1 MKKLMFTAIALVAF
15 SLTIVANPYAF
26 NGKACF
32 TIKNTQK
39 LNYKNCAWLRSATL
53 KYGLEQGFPYSQAND
68 IATAVFEKC
77 IGC

>member
-1 MKKLMFTAIALVAF
+1 MKKLFFTAVALVGF
-15 SLTIVANPYAF
+15 SLASVANSFTF
-26 NGKACF
+26 NGKESL
-32 TIKNTQK
+32 TIKNTQE
-39 LNYKNCAWLRSATL
+39 LYAKNCAWLRSATL